1 MSNRNAPFQ
10 TSLVTPEIV
19 KEQFQAVKLHF
30 STKNYNYNKYEGKV
44 KKSNYKDIVPYS
56 MIAKGKY
63 KTDFPDFFIPGL
75 FQNPKS
81 NIENFLSE
89 DYIRTWKYWESY
101 QRATQYY
108 FERELLEIQNYLEK
122 TKLKFDSMFLI
133 KENEMPVI
141 YKFIVKNQVSPQ
153 TLLYLDQVIGFID
166 RIDFRI
172 TEKILFPKVQ
182 NRLKKLKTFLKP
194 KEKENLKKIVQ
205 EVFCS

>member
-108 FERELLEIQNYLEK
+108 FERELLEIQDYLEK

>member
-1 MSNRNAPFQ
+1 MLKKNAPFQ
-10 TSLVTPEIV
+10 TSLATPEIV

-30 STKNYNYNKYEGKV
+30 SSKNYNYNKYEGKV
-44 KKSNYKDIVPYS
+44 KKSNYKDIIPYS

-89 DYIRTWKYWESY
+89 DYMNTWKYWISY
-101 QRATQYY
+101 QRAPQYY
-108 FERELLEIQNYLEK
+108 FERELLEVRDYLEK
-122 TKLKFDSMFLI
+122 NKLKFDSMFSV
-133 KENEMPVI
+133 KVNEIPII

-153 TLLYLDQVIGFID
+153 TLLYLNQVIEFID
-166 RIDFRI
+166 RIDSHI
-172 TEKILFPKVQ
+172 TETILFPKVQ
-182 NRLKKLKTFLKP
+182 NRLKKLRTFLKP
-194 KEKENLKKIVQ
+194 KEKETLKKIVQ